1 MKQRLLA
8 TSYVKH
14 NWLMEVTSNMMKR
27 IVGAV
32 TLMTVTFSV
41 LGMGYPQENDPRIG
55 ELTKVLNTTQETAR
69 LVERNG
75 VNQKEVMAVQ
85 RRGELSIR
93 AIADEQAKLHDVS
106 MPLVVNVVESSK
118 RKTTL
123 TDEEIMLMQR
133 VVSAESRGESPEAQY
148 TVACVILNRMESPIF
163 PDTLE
168 GVVRQ
173 SAQFTCVGNGIIN
186 NVPVTESVKQAVAKA
201 LDNNTV
207 DEDVL
212 WFRSSHYHTFHNQA
226 FQIGELFFSAA

>member
-1 MKQRLLA
+1 MF
-8 TSYVKH
+8 
-14 NWLMEVTSNMMKR
+14 KR

-32 TLMTVTFSV
+32 TVMTVTFSA

-55 ELTKVLNTTQETAR
+55 ELAKVLDTTQATEA
-69 LVERNG
+69 LMEKNG
-75 VNQKEVMAVQ
+75 VNQKEAVAVQ
-85 RRGELSIR
+85 MLGELSIKV
-93 AIADEQAKLHDVS
+93 IADEQAKIHDAP
-106 MPLVVNVVESSK
+106 MPLVANVVEESK

-123 TDEEIMLMQR
+123 TEEEILLMQK

-173 SAQFTCVGNGIIN
+173 SKQFTCVGNGIIN
-186 NVPVTESVKQAVAKA
+186 NVPITESVEEAVAKA

-226 FQIGELFFSAA
+226 FQIGDLYFSAA

>member
-1 MKQRLLA
+1 M
-8 TSYVKH
+8 
-14 NWLMEVTSNMMKR
+14 
-27 IVGAV
+27 
-32 TLMTVTFSV
+32 MTVTFST

-55 ELTKVLNTTQETAR
+55 ELTKGLDTMQATEM

-75 VNQKEVMAVQ
+75 VNQKEATAVQ
-85 RRGELSIR
+85 MLGELSIR
-93 AIADEQAKLHDVS
+93 VIADEQAQLHDAS
-106 MPLVVNVVESSK
+106 MPLVANVVESTK

-123 TDEEIMLMQR
+123 TEEEILLMQK

-173 SAQFTCVGNGIIN
+173 TAQFTCVGNGIIN
-186 NVPVTESVKQAVAKA
+186 NVPITESVKLAVAKA

-226 FQIGELFFSAA
+226 FKIGDLYFSAA

>member
-1 MKQRLLA
+1 
-8 TSYVKH
+8 
-14 NWLMEVTSNMMKR
+14 MMKR

-32 TLMTVTFSV
+32 TVMTVTFSA

-55 ELTKVLNTTQETAR
+55 ELTKVLDTTQATEM

-75 VNQKEVMAVQ
+75 VNQKEATAVQ
-85 RRGELSIR
+85 MLGELSIR
-93 AIADEQAKLHDVS
+93 VIADEQAQLHDAS
-106 MPLVVNVVESSK
+106 MPLVANVVESTK

-123 TDEEIMLMQR
+123 TDEEILLMQK

-168 GVVRQ
+168 GVIRQ
-173 SAQFTCVGNGIIN
+173 SGQFTCVGNGIIN
-186 NVPVTESVKQAVAKA
+186 NVPITESVEQAVAKA

-207 DEDVL
+207 DEEVL
-212 WFRSSHYHTFHNQA
+212 WFRSSHYHSFHNQA
-226 FQIGELFFSAA
+226 FKIGDLYFSAA

>member
-1 MKQRLLA
+1 
-8 TSYVKH
+8 
-14 NWLMEVTSNMMKR
+14 MEVTSNMMKR
-27 IVGAV
+27 IVGAMTV
-32 TLMTVTFSV
+32 MTVTFSV

-55 ELTKVLNTTQETAR
+55 ELTKALDTRQETAM

-75 VNQKEVMAVQ
+75 VNQNEVTAVQ
-85 RRGELSIR
+85 MLGELSIR
-93 AIADEQAKLHDVS
+93 VIADEQAQIHDTS
-106 MPLVVNVVESSK
+106 MPLVANVVESSK
-118 RKTTL
+118 RKTAL
-123 TDEEIMLMQR
+123 TDEEILLMQK
-133 VVSAESRGESPEAQY
+133 VVSAESRGESLEAQY

-186 NVPVTESVKQAVAKA
+186 NVPITDSVKLAVAKA

-207 DEDVL
+207 DENVL

-226 FQIGELFFSAA
+226 FQLGELYFSAA

>member
-1 MKQRLLA
+1 
-8 TSYVKH
+8 
-14 NWLMEVTSNMMKR
+14 MMKR
-27 IVGAV
+27 IVGVV
-32 TLMTVTFSV
+32 TVMTVTFSA

-55 ELTKVLNTTQETAR
+55 ELTKVLDTTQATEM

-75 VNQKEVMAVQ
+75 VNQKEATAVQ
-85 RRGELSIR
+85 MLGELSIR
-93 AIADEQAKLHDVS
+93 VIADEQAQLHDAS
-106 MPLVVNVVESSK
+106 MPLVANVVESTK

-123 TDEEIMLMQR
+123 TDEEILLMQK

-173 SAQFTCVGNGIIN
+173 SGQFTCVGNGIIN
-186 NVPVTESVKQAVAKA
+186 NVPITESVEQAVAKA

-226 FQIGELFFSAA
+226 FKIGDLYFSAA

>member
-1 MKQRLLA
+1 
-8 TSYVKH
+8 
-14 NWLMEVTSNMMKR
+14 MMKR

-32 TLMTVTFSV
+32 TVMTVTFSA

-55 ELTKVLNTTQETAR
+55 ELTKVLDTTQATEM

-75 VNQKEVMAVQ
+75 VNQKEATAVQ
-85 RRGELSIR
+85 MLGELSIR
-93 AIADEQAKLHDVS
+93 VIADEQAQLHDAS
-106 MPLVVNVVESSK
+106 MPLVANVVESTK

-123 TDEEIMLMQR
+123 TDEEILLMQK

-173 SAQFTCVGNGIIN
+173 SGQFTCVGNGIIN
-186 NVPVTESVKQAVAKA
+186 NVPITESVEQAVAKA

-226 FQIGELFFSAA
+226 FKIGDLYFSAA

>member
-1 MKQRLLA
+1 MI
-8 TSYVKH
+8 
-14 NWLMEVTSNMMKR
+14 KR

-32 TLMTVTFSV
+32 TVMTVTFSV

-55 ELTKVLNTTQETAR
+55 ELTKALDTRQETAM

-75 VNQKEVMAVQ
+75 VNQKEVTAVQ
-85 RRGELSIR
+85 MLGELSIR
-93 AIADEQAKLHDVS
+93 VIADEQAQIHDAS
-106 MPLVVNVVESSK
+106 MPLVANVVELSK
-118 RKTTL
+118 RKTKL
-123 TDEEIMLMQR
+123 TDEEILLMQK
-133 VVSAESRGESPEAQY
+133 VVSAESRGESLEAQY
-148 TVACVILNRMESPIF
+148 TVACVILNRMESTIF

-186 NVPVTESVKQAVAKA
+186 KVPITESVKHAVAKA

-207 DEDVL
+207 DENVL

-226 FQIGELFFSAA
+226 FQIGDLYFSAA

>member
-1 MKQRLLA
+1 
-8 TSYVKH
+8 
-14 NWLMEVTSNMMKR
+14 MEVTSNMMKR

-32 TLMTVTFSV
+32 TVMTVTFSA

-55 ELTKVLNTTQETAR
+55 ELTKVLDTTQATEM

-75 VNQKEVMAVQ
+75 VNQKEATAVQ
-85 RRGELSIR
+85 MLGELSIR
-93 AIADEQAKLHDVS
+93 VIADEQAQLHDAS
-106 MPLVVNVVESSK
+106 MPLVANVVESTK

-123 TDEEIMLMQR
+123 TDEEILLMQK

-173 SAQFTCVGNGIIN
+173 SGQFTCVGNGIIN
-186 NVPVTESVKQAVAKA
+186 NVPITESVEQAVAKA

-226 FQIGELFFSAA
+226 FKIGDLYFSAA

>member
-1 MKQRLLA
+1 
-8 TSYVKH
+8 
-14 NWLMEVTSNMMKR
+14 MMKR

-32 TLMTVTFSV
+32 TVMTVTFSA

-55 ELTKVLNTTQETAR
+55 ELTKVLDTTQATEM

-75 VNQKEVMAVQ
+75 VNQKEATAVQ
-85 RRGELSIR
+85 MLGELSIR
-93 AIADEQAKLHDVS
+93 VIADEQAQLHDAS
-106 MPLVVNVVESSK
+106 MPLVANVVESTK

-123 TDEEIMLMQR
+123 TDEEILLMQK

-173 SAQFTCVGNGIIN
+173 SGQFTCVGNGIIN
-186 NVPVTESVKQAVAKA
+186 NVPITESVEQAVAKA

-207 DEDVL
+207 DEEVL
-212 WFRSSHYHTFHNQA
+212 WFRSSHYHSFHNQA
-226 FQIGELFFSAA
+226 FKIGDLYFSAA

>member
-1 MKQRLLA
+1 MF
-8 TSYVKH
+8 
-14 NWLMEVTSNMMKR
+14 KR

-32 TLMTVTFSV
+32 TVMTVTFSA

-55 ELTKVLNTTQETAR
+55 ELAKVLDTTQATEA
-69 LVERNG
+69 LVEKNG
-75 VNQKEVMAVQ
+75 VNQKEAVAVQ
-85 RRGELSIR
+85 MLGELSIR
-93 AIADEQAKLHDVS
+93 VIADEQAQIHDTS
-106 MPLVVNVVESSK
+106 MPLVANVVESTK

-123 TDEEIMLMQR
+123 TEEEILLMQK

-148 TVACVILNRMESPIF
+148 TVACVILNRMKSPIF

-173 SAQFTCVGNGIIN
+173 SGQFTCVGNGIIN
-186 NVPVTESVKQAVAKA
+186 NVPITESVEQAVARA

-207 DEDVL
+207 DEEVL

-226 FQIGELFFSAA
+226 FKIGDLYFSAA

>member
-1 MKQRLLA
+1 MI
-8 TSYVKH
+8 
-14 NWLMEVTSNMMKR
+14 KR

-32 TLMTVTFSV
+32 TVMTVTFSA

-55 ELTKVLNTTQETAR
+55 ELAKVLDTKQATEA
-69 LVERNG
+69 LVEKNG
-75 VNQKEVMAVQ
+75 VNQKQAEAVQ
-85 RRGELSIR
+85 MLGELSIR
-93 AIADEQAKLHDVS
+93 VIADEQAQLHDTS
-106 MPLVVNVVESSK
+106 MPLVANVVEATK

-123 TDEEIMLMQR
+123 TEAEVLLMQK
-133 VVSAESRGESPEAQY
+133 VVSAEARGESPDAQY
-148 TVACVILNRMESPIF
+148 TVACVILNRMDSPIF

-173 SAQFTCVGNGIIN
+173 SGQFTCVGNGIIN
-186 NVPVTESVKQAVAKA
+186 KVPITESVEQAVARA

-226 FQIGELFFSAA
+226 FKIGDLYFSAA

>member
-1 MKQRLLA
+1 
-8 TSYVKH
+8 
-14 NWLMEVTSNMMKR
+14 MMKR
-27 IVGAV
+27 IVGVV
-32 TLMTVTFSV
+32 TVMTVTFSA

-55 ELTKVLNTTQETAR
+55 ELTKVLDTTQATEM

-75 VNQKEVMAVQ
+75 VNQKEATAVQ
-85 RRGELSIR
+85 MLGELSIR
-93 AIADEQAKLHDVS
+93 VIADEQAQLHDAS
-106 MPLVVNVVESSK
+106 MPLVANVVESTK

-123 TDEEIMLMQR
+123 TDEEILLMQK

-173 SAQFTCVGNGIIN
+173 SGQFTCVGNGIIN
-186 NVPVTESVKQAVAKA
+186 NVPITESVEQAVAKA

-207 DEDVL
+207 DEEVL

-226 FQIGELFFSAA
+226 FKIGDLYFSAA

>member
-1 MKQRLLA
+1 
-8 TSYVKH
+8 
-14 NWLMEVTSNMMKR
+14 MEVTSNMMKR

-32 TLMTVTFSV
+32 TLMTVTFSA
-41 LGMGYPQENDPRIG
+41 LGMGYPQENDPRRG
-55 ELTKVLNTTQETAR
+55 ELAKVLDTTQETAM

-75 VNQKEVMAVQ
+75 VNQREVAAVQ
-85 RRGELSIR
+85 MLGELSIR
-93 AIADEQAKLHDVS
+93 VIADEQAQLHDAS
-106 MPLVVNVVESSK
+106 MPLVANVVESTK

-123 TDEEIMLMQR
+123 TDEEVLLMQR

-148 TVACVILNRMESPIF
+148 TVACVILNRMESHKF
-163 PDTLE
+163 PNTLE

-207 DEDVL
+207 DEEVL

-226 FQIGELFFSAA
+226 FQIGELYFSAA

>member
-1 MKQRLLA
+1 
-8 TSYVKH
+8 
-14 NWLMEVTSNMMKR
+14 MMKR

-32 TLMTVTFSV
+32 TVMTVTFSA

-55 ELTKVLNTTQETAR
+55 ELTKVLDTTQATEM

-75 VNQKEVMAVQ
+75 VNQKEATAVQ
-85 RRGELSIR
+85 MLGELSIR
-93 AIADEQAKLHDVS
+93 VIADEQAQLHDAS
-106 MPLVVNVVESSK
+106 MPLVANVVESTK

-123 TDEEIMLMQR
+123 TDEEILLMQK

-173 SAQFTCVGNGIIN
+173 SGQFTCVGNGIIN
-186 NVPVTESVKQAVAKA
+186 NVPITESVEQAVAKA

-207 DEDVL
+207 DEEVL

-226 FQIGELFFSAA
+226 FKIGDLYFSAA

>member
-1 MKQRLLA
+1 
-8 TSYVKH
+8 
-14 NWLMEVTSNMMKR
+14 MEVTSNMMKR

-32 TLMTVTFSV
+32 TVMTVTFSA

-55 ELTKVLNTTQETAR
+55 ELTKVLDTTQATEM

-75 VNQKEVMAVQ
+75 VNQKEATAVQ
-85 RRGELSIR
+85 MLGELSIR
-93 AIADEQAKLHDVS
+93 VIADEQAQLHDAS
-106 MPLVVNVVESSK
+106 MPLVANVVESTK

-123 TDEEIMLMQR
+123 TDEEILLMQK

-173 SAQFTCVGNGIIN
+173 SGQFTCVGNGIIN
-186 NVPVTESVKQAVAKA
+186 NVPITESVEKAVAKA

-207 DEDVL
+207 DEEVL

-226 FQIGELFFSAA
+226 FKIGDLYFSAA